1 MRRNH
6 EAVTLLADTAN
17 FLSQEEER
25 SVTSSRNFGN
35 LVGGAFYSRTSDGLP
50 VIADK
55 KSLIGGRKFWVRET
69 QTIKRYAE
77 KPDGNG
83 PVAQLG

>member
-25 SVTSSRNFGN
+25 SVTSSRNLGN
-35 LVGGAFYSRTSDGLP
+35 LVGGAFIL
-50 VIADK
+50 IK
-55 KSLIGGRKFWVRET
+55 KFIGERKFCVREA